1 MHLKNKK
8 FILNAKKELCHIGSH
23 YIITS
28 SEKDFSRDSDF
39 NLGYLSGN
47 LVGSCFNL
55 YQSSG
60 GIDELVCTIVYETEL
75 TCSPAF
81 RKVEI
86 YIKNS
91 EDRPLYG
98 ADQDKRY
105 NLK

>member
-1 MHLKNKK
+1 MHFKNKK

-28 SEKDFSRDSDF
+28 SEKEYSRDSEY

-47 LVGSCFNL
+47 LVGSYFNL
-55 YQSSG
+55 YQSLDG
-60 GIDELVCTIVYETEL
+60 VDDLVCTIVYETEL

-91 EDRPLYG
+91 EDRSLYG
-98 ADQDKRY
+98 ADQNRGY